1 MHPLREKWEKTKA
14 DFVTFAKA
22 IEGFGKPDYS
32 QSWFKYAR
40 LYLDLVSCE
49 DEVYDFYQVKKEDR
63 NNHDDV
69 FVKVFDLDL
78 PPEVKNEDDKDN
90 HAGTEN

>member
-1 MHPLREKWEKTKA
+1 MSRSQKRLKDVENLIIPNLGSNTQDSILTLCHVKTKCM
-14 DFVTFAKA
+14 T
-22 IEGFGKPDYS
+22 
-32 QSWFKYAR
+32 
-40 LYLDLVSCE
+40 
-49 DEVYDFYQVKKEDR
+49 FYQVKKEDR

-90 HAGTEN
+90 HDGTEN

>member
-22 IEGFGKPDYS
+22 IEGFGKPD
-32 QSWFKYAR
+32 
-40 LYLDLVSCE
+40 LSCE

-90 HAGTEN
+90 KP